1 MSGKKNFPGNLTR
14 RTVLKY
20 GLYGSVAAG
29 LQSSL
34 WISGC
39 TKWSRHKGPNIILIT
54 LDTVRA
60 DHLSCYDYHRKTTPN
75 LDKLARQSVLYT
87 KAIAPSSWT
96 FPSHASLFTGKF
108 TSSHGAK
115 YDRKGQLRITDAIR
129 GPKSW
134 QMYRAR
140 SLAEDELTLA
150 QILKEAQYT
159 TGAVV
164 GGPWLKRVFG
174 LDKGFEH
181 YDDAQISTVNG
192 RLASQMTAGALEW
205 LEKVKKKP
213 FFLFLNYFDAHGPYM
228 PPKEFATA
236 FLPNLMQRKPGKIT
250 TKEKI
255 ALYDAEILYMDHYIG
270 KFLEKLKADGLYDNT
285 MIIVTSDH
293 GELLGEHGEVGHGE
307 FLYQPELH
315 IPLFV
320 KYPAVEVTPARTD
333 APVQLNDV
341 FVMILNRLGIEI
353 PRNIQ
358 AGLPPQIGHPLVAET
373 YPLAP
378 LAPKGHWRAIFEDNY
393 KFIWNSKNNHLLFD
407 LEKDPGEETN
417 LVAKQPQRAAKML
430 SGLNQYLAKLPAPG
444 AAGPARELDEQTK
457 EALRSLG
464 YVK

>member
-1 MSGKKNFPGNLTR
+1 MSGKKNFSGNLTR

-39 TKWSRHKGPNIILIT
+39 TKRSRHKGPNVILII

-87 KAIAPSSWT
+87 RAIAPSSWT

-115 YDRKGQLRITDAIR
+115 YDPKGQLRLTDAIS
-129 GPKSW
+129 GPKAW
-134 QMYRAR
+134 QVYRAR

-150 QILKEAQYT
+150 QLLKEAQYT

-192 RLASQMTAGALEW
+192 RLASQLTASALKW
-205 LEKVKKKP
+205 LSKVKKKS

-228 PPKEFATA
+228 PPEGFAAA
-236 FLPNLMQRKPGKIT
+236 FLPNLTQWNPKKIT
-250 TKEKI
+250 MKQNI
-255 ALYDAEILYMDHYIG
+255 AFYDAEILYMDHYIG
-270 KFLEKLKADGLYDNT
+270 RLLEKLKADGLYDNT

-293 GELLGEHGEVGHGE
+293 GELFGEHGELGHGD

-320 KYPAVEVTPARTD
+320 KYPAAEVTPARTD

-358 AGLPPQIGHPLVAET
+358 AGMPPQIGHPLVAET
-373 YPLAP
+373 YPLAS
-378 LAPKGHWRAIFEDNY
+378 LAPKGHWRAIFEGNY

-407 LEKDPGEETN
+407 LKNDPGEKTN

-430 SGLNQYLAKLPAPG
+430 AEVNQYLAKLPAPG
-444 AAGPARELDEQTK
+444 PAAPARELDEQTK